1 MELTGLS
8 QDIIHKVSKV
18 YELKRT
24 KNKQYIYY
32 MYLVHVFNKY
42 GKPLSSKTFAKY
54 KEASIHRLEQ
64 ILIMKGQRNESLNI
78 PDFNQLIKTDLWKNH
93 FRKPVK
99 FYYL

>member
-24 KNKQYIYY
+24 KKKQY
-32 MYLVHVFNKY
+32 MYLVHVFNQY
-42 GKPLSSKTFAKY
+42 GKPLSSKTFTKH

-64 ILIMKGQRNESLNI
+64 ILIMQGQRNEPLNI
-78 PDFNQLIKTDLWKNH
+78 PDFNQLVNTDLWKNH